1 MFELGLALKYLIPR
15 KKSLSSSFV
24 AGISALVIALVVWL
38 VLVFFSVTRAME
50 AGWLDKITAFSGSFR
65 IQPKEAYY
73 NSYYYQSDAFARASN
88 YTHKTLSQK
97 LESMQADPLD
107 PEVDEALSSATLI
120 QDTDSSGKV
129 RDLVKEL
136 KSSLDPLKKKIQ
148 LSEMHVA
155 GGSLKLRCV
164 RPDPKSAFGEKTQC
178 FLSTVPYFYALDSKN
193 SRMGGATLPI
203 RAKDVTTLM
212 HSLCQTNNASINE
225 GYAPSQTKAESG
237 NIERN
242 LKRLFNWVS
251 ITSLALDMP
260 LNVPKS
266 ALPKKG
272 SGLVYKEVS
281 PKKRSRYFLI
291 KPAEIETTEKRLN
304 WDKLPHSAHF
314 FLPAKTP
321 LKSCLT
327 EVKGPHLHIT
337 FENLRSPLLIDPEHV
352 YARAIKMISPKE
364 MSSTLPPFWIQVRED
379 GSCFLPNEVAS
390 LGTPILVPKA
400 FQEKGVAIGDVGF
413 ISYTDTQLTG
423 MHEQRQKTF
432 IAGFYD
438 PGLSPLAGRLI
449 LASPKLVSIIASSS
463 TQIEFDKTMGNA
475 LIGWTPRPQDAVKLK
490 SSIDARL
497 KESKLDAYFEY
508 EPYTEFEFTRPFI
521 LQFQSDRML
530 FVLIASL
537 ILGVACC
544 NVISFLVLLVQSKRS
559 EIAVLASM
567 GASNLSI
574 VKIFCLTGGLLGFFA
589 SSIGSF
595 AAWITV
601 RNLDSIVKA
610 LSFLEAHPAFSSDGF
625 GISHAISLSPQ
636 GLIAALVFV
645 PLLATLGGAIAARS
659 ALRQSPSEILRS
671 P

>member
-24 AGISALVIALVVWL
+24 AGVSALVIALVVWL

-50 AGWLDKITAFSGSFR
+50 SGWLDKITAFSGSFR
-65 IQPKEAYY
+65 IQPTEAYY
-73 NSYYYQSDAFARASN
+73 NTYYYQSDAFARASS
-88 YTHKTLSQK
+88 YTHKTLGQK
-97 LESMQADPLD
+97 LDAKQADPLD
-107 PEVDEALSSATLI
+107 PEVDEALTSPTLI
-120 QDTDSSGKV
+120 QDRAPSGEP

-136 KSSLDPLKKKIQ
+136 KIALEPLKKKIQ

-178 FLSTVPYFYALDSKN
+178 FLSTVPYYYALDSKN
-193 SRMGGATLPI
+193 TRMGKATLPL
-203 RAKDVTTLM
+203 RAQDVTTLM
-212 HSLCQTNNASINE
+212 HSLCQTNAASMNE
-225 GYAPSQTKAESG
+225 GYSPETKAQSSEV
-237 NIERN
+237 EAN

-251 ITSLALDMP
+251 IQQLKLDMP
-260 LNVPKS
+260 LSVPKS
-266 ALPKKG
+266 ALPK
-272 SGLVYKEVS
+272 SGHGLIYKEVS
-281 PKKRSRYFLI
+281 SKNRTRYFLA
-291 KPAEIETTEKRLN
+291 KPAKTEAIQERIDWKT
-304 WDKLPHSAHF
+304 LPENGAF

-321 LKSCLT
+321 LKSFSI
-327 EVKGPHLHIT
+327 EVKGPSLNIA
-337 FENLRSPLLIDPEHV
+337 FEGLSRPLLIDPDHV
-352 YARAIKMISPKE
+352 YATEIKQSSPKE
-364 MSSTLPPFWIQVRED
+364 PSSALPPFWIQVRDD
-379 GSCFLPNEVAS
+379 GSCFLPSGVAS

-400 FQEKGVAIGDVGF
+400 FQEKGVAVGDVGF

-423 MHEQRQKTF
+423 AHEQRQKTF
-432 IAGFYD
+432 VAGFYD

-449 LASPKLVSIIASSS
+449 LTSPKLVSVIASSS
-463 TQIEFDKTMGNA
+463 AQIEFDKTMGNA
-475 LIGWTPRPQDAVKLK
+475 FIGWTKSPGDAVKLK
-490 SSIDARL
+490 SEIDSRL
-497 KESKLDAYFEY
+497 KESKLDSYFEY
-508 EPYTEFEFTRPFI
+508 EPYTQFEFTRPFI

-544 NVISFLVLLVQSKRS
+544 NVISFLVLLVQSKRK

-574 VKIFCLTGGLLGFFA
+574 VKIFCLTGGLLGLFA
-589 SSIGSF
+589 SLIGSF
-595 AAWITV
+595 AAWVTV
-601 RNLDSIVKA
+601 KNLDSIVSA

-636 GLIAALVFV
+636 GLISALIVV

>member
-1 MFELGLALKYLIPR
+1 VFELGLALKYLIPR

-24 AGISALVIALVVWL
+24 AAVSALVIALVVWL
-38 VLVFFSVTRAME
+38 VLVFFSVTQAME
-50 AGWLDKITAFSGSFR
+50 SGWLNKITAFSGSFR
-65 IQPKEAYY
+65 IQPNEAYY
-73 NSYYYQSDAFARASN
+73 SSYYYQSDAFARASN
-88 YTHKTLSQK
+88 YTHKTLGQK
-97 LESMQADPLD
+97 LDAIQVDPLD
-107 PEVDEALSSATLI
+107 PNVDEALTSPTLI
-120 QDTDSSGKV
+120 YDTDESGKT

-136 KSSLDPLKKKIQ
+136 KRTLDPLKKKIQ

-178 FLSTVPYFYALDSKN
+178 FLSTVPYYYALDSEN
-193 SRMGGATLPI
+193 TRMGKAVLPV
-203 RAKDVTTLM
+203 RAEDVTTLM
-212 HSLCQTNNASINE
+212 HSLCQTNATTMNE
-225 GYAPSQTKAESG
+225 GYTRESKANNREIES
-237 NIERN
+237 N
-242 LKRLFNWVS
+242 LKRLFDWIS
-251 ITSLALDMP
+251 IEVLELDMP
-260 LNVPKS
+260 LSVPKT
-266 ALPKKG
+266 ALPKSG
-272 SGLVYKEVS
+272 SLQAFKEVS
-281 PKKRSRYFLI
+281 SKGRVRYFLI
-291 KPAEIETTEKRLN
+291 KPKKITATEELL
-304 WDKLPHSAHF
+304 DCSSLPKQAQF

-321 LKSCLT
+321 IKCFQL
-327 EVKGPHLHIT
+327 EVKGPNLNIT
-337 FENLRSPLLIDPEHV
+337 FNTLSRPLLIDPEHIHASAV
-352 YARAIKMISPKE
+352 KITSPKE
-364 MSSTLPPFWIQVRED
+364 PSSALPPFWIQVRD
-379 GSCFLPNEVAS
+379 NGSCFLPSEVAT

-423 MHEQRQKTF
+423 AHEQRQKTF
-432 IAGFYD
+432 VAGFYD

-449 LASPKLVSIIASSS
+449 LASPKLVSVIASSS
-463 TQIEFDKTMGNA
+463 AQIEFDKTMGNA
-475 LIGWTPRPQDAVKLK
+475 FIGWTLKPQDAINLK
-490 SSIDARL
+490 SEIITRL
-497 KESKLDAYFEY
+497 KEAKLDTYFEY

-544 NVISFLVLLVQSKRS
+544 NVISFLVLLVQSKRK

-574 VKIFCLTGGLLGFFA
+574 VKIFCLTGGLLGLFA
-589 SSIGSF
+589 SIVGSI

-601 RNLDSIVKA
+601 KNLDSIIKA

-625 GISHAISLSPQ
+625 GVSHAISLSPQ
-636 GLIAALVFV
+636 GLATALIIV
-645 PLLATLGGAIAARS
+645 PLLATIGGALAARS